1 MQAYL
6 ILANGRVFR
15 GVSVGCPG
23 TTIGEVVF
31 ATGMVGF
38 EETLT
43 DPSYYGQIITQT
55 YPLIGNY
62 GMNSEDVE
70 STKIWARGYIV
81 REACKT
87 PSNFRSEETLDA
99 FLKKNGII
107 GIEGIDTRSL
117 TRTLRESGVMNGAI
131 TTEFDP
137 DAEPEKKAA
146 LLPEIAAYAVVDAVK
161 AVTCREAV
169 TYEPTAAGAWGD
181 TPLHVALL
189 DLGCKNNIV
198 RCLQTPSVPDEA
210 DTLIIES
217 TYGDSP
223 RPPQP
228 KDTEQR
234 LAEII
239 DRTITGGGN
248 VVIPS
253 FAVGRTQE
261 LLYMLRRIK
270 EQRLSLTDFQ
280 VYLDSPLAIEAT
292 AIYKDTL
299 RSYFDEETN
308 ELLDRGVNPIGFDGL
323 HLSVTG
329 DDSKN
334 INADP
339 TPKVII
345 SASGMCEAG
354 RIRHHLKHNLWRPEC
369 TVLFVGYQVEG
380 TLGRRLLNGARYVNL
395 FGEDVRVAADIE
407 NLEGISAHAD
417 MLRLVD
423 WIASMKKRPTRV
435 YVNHGSD
442 GRFYSG
448 EGTQGHQG

>member
-1 MQAYL
+1 MNAYL
-6 ILANGRVFR
+6 LLANGMVFA
-15 GVSVGCPG
+15 GQSVGAEG
-23 TTIGEVVF
+23 VTVGEVVF

-38 EETLT
+38 QETLT

-161 AVTCREAV
+161 TVTCREAV

-198 RCLQTPSVPDEA
+198 RCLQKRGCRVTVLPGTTTAAELAALNPDGLMLSNGPGDPAENVEIIANIREMLSTGIPTFGICLGHQLTALAAGAKTCKLKYGHRGANQPVTDFESGRTFITSQNHGYAVVGEELPAEMGEVAQVNANDGTCEGIKYKKWNCFTVQFHPEA
-210 DTLIIES
+210 N
-217 TYGDSP
+217 GG
-223 RPPQP
+223 P
-228 KDTEQR
+228 KDTEF
-234 LAEII
+234 LF
-239 DRTITGGGN
+239 DRFLNN
-248 VVIPS
+248 VK
-253 FAVGRTQE
+253 AAK
-261 LLYMLRRIK
+261 K
-270 EQRLSLTDFQ
+270 E
-280 VYLDSPLAIEAT
+280 
-292 AIYKDTL
+292 
-299 RSYFDEETN
+299 
-308 ELLDRGVNPIGFDGL
+308 
-323 HLSVTG
+323 
-329 DDSKN
+329 
-334 INADP
+334 
-339 TPKVII
+339 
-345 SASGMCEAG
+345 
-354 RIRHHLKHNLWRPEC
+354 
-369 TVLFVGYQVEG
+369 
-380 TLGRRLLNGARYVNL
+380 AR
-395 FGEDVRVAADIE
+395 
-407 NLEGISAHAD
+407 
-417 MLRLVD
+417 
-423 WIASMKKRPTRV
+423 
-435 YVNHGSD
+435 
-442 GRFYSG
+442 
-448 EGTQGHQG
+448 